1 MPPHDGRQREL
12 THFECDKCP
21 LGFGGLKG
29 LAVWGEGPVPA
40 DIMIVGQNPGLNEQ
54 REGRPFIGR
63 AGQVLNQALKLAG
76 LNRDELYLT
85 NWVKHVTPTRRE
97 PIPAETE
104 ACRGYFEE
112 ELARVQPKVVVLMG
126 AYAFRE
132 IFPNLPVGKANGL
145 WRFKDGR
152 SWVATY
158 HPSALAR
165 GRMDLLPT
173 MVDVFRSVE
182 KYIS

>member
-1 MPPHDGRQREL
+1 MTLFQ
-12 THFECDKCP
+12 CDLCP
-21 LGFGGLKG
+21 LGGPHVN
-29 LAVWGEGPVPA
+29 AVSGEGPTPA
-40 DIMIVGQNPGLNEQ
+40 DIMLVGMNPGLNEQ
-54 REGRPFIGR
+54 REGQPFIGR

-76 LNRDELYLT
+76 LDRDELYLT

-97 PIPAETE
+97 PIPAETA

-112 ELARVQPKVVVLMG
+112 ELVRVQPKVVVLMG

-132 IFPNLPVGKANGL
+132 IFPNLPVGKASGL

-152 SWVATY
+152 AWVATY

-173 MVDVFRSVE
+173 MVDVFRGVGE
-182 KYIS
+182 YEHITT